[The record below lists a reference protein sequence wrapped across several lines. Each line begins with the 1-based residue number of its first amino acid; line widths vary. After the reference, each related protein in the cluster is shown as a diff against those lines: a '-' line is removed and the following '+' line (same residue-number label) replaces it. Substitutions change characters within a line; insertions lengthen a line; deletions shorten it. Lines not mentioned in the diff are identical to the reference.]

1 MMLSREELEQQ
12 EIERLAPYAM
22 KSRDTRGR
30 RHPEGEHP
38 YRTAYQR
45 DRDRILHTTAF
56 RRLENKTQVFII
68 TEGDYYRTRLTHT
81 LEVAQIG
88 RTIARALRTNEDL
101 TEAICL
107 AHDLGHGP
115 FGHSGEAALNA
126 LMQEHG
132 GFDHNHQSLRI
143 VETLERRYPDFP
155 GLNLSWE
162 VREGILKHE
171 TEYDRGMAYSFEPEK
186 RGTLECQIVNAADE
200 IAYSTADLDDGLR
213 SGMVTAGQL
222 SRVALW
228 QEVISEQGIDVGGSI
243 AEMHRHWVIRKMVG
257 REVTDL
263 IKATDEVLLSHDVQS
278 ADDVRNLGLNAI
290 AHSETMQEKNRELKD
305 FLYHNLYR
313 HWRVMRMASKADR
326 FLGQLFRLYVAE
338 PLLLPQQVQDRLA
351 VPEAGD
357 NADENESVE
366 RVVCDY
372 VAGMTD
378 RYALQ
383 EYQKLFDPMER
394 V

>member
-1 MMLSREELEQQ
+1 
-12 EIERLAPYAM
+12 
-22 KSRDTRGR
+22 
-30 RHPEGEHP
+30 
-38 YRTAYQR
+38 
-45 DRDRILHTTAF
+45 
-56 RRLENKTQVFII
+56 
-68 TEGDYYRTRLTHT
+68 
-81 LEVAQIG
+81 
-88 RTIARALRTNEDL
+88 
-101 TEAICL
+101 
-107 AHDLGHGP
+107 
-115 FGHSGEAALNA
+115 
-126 LMQEHG
+126 MQEHG

-213 SGMVTAGQL
+213 SGMITAGQL
-222 SRVALW
+222 SQVALW
-228 QEVISEQGIDVGGSI
+228 QEIISEQGIDVGDSI

-263 IKATDEVLLSHDVQS
+263 IKATDEVLQSHDVQS
-278 ADDVRNLGLNAI
+278 ADDVRSLGFSAI
-290 AHSETMQEKNRELKD
+290 AHSEAMQEKNRELKD